1 MTQEPDVEVFC
12 DDVPPMPS
20 NGIAIG
26 LGIAPRLRLPLPD
39 TVSPAFKAHVARH
52 TGPRDNR
59 YAYHRSDQPLS
70 VAASH
75 VRHHSGPTRCFAALA
90 FGRAVDR
97 RRISRHLAHI
107 RALDDP
113 AWAAASR
120 DWPADAAACRFSNHH
135 SLAP

>member
-1 MTQEPDVEVFC
+1 
-12 DDVPPMPS
+12 MPS

-59 YAYHRSDQPLS
+59 YAYHRSDQPIS

-75 VRHHSGPTRCFAALA
+75 VRHHSGRSGVLLRLPLGALLIA
-90 FGRAVDR
+90 GGFLAILPIFGLWMIPLGLLLLAIGLPMLRPVVSAIIIRLR
-97 RRISRHLAHI
+97 RKWELLQRKRRNPS
-107 RALDDP
+107 
-113 AWAAASR
+113 
-120 DWPADAAACRFSNHH
+120 
-135 SLAP
+135 